1 MSTYKNL
8 GGKDKPHKS
17 AHEQADLPDDFEQD
31 EDLKALTRP
40 SYAELEA
47 QLNDAEA
54 KLNEATEA
62 AETSRQQALHAM
74 ADLENVRKRAEK
86 DVASAHKYGLERLV
100 NDLLP
105 IIDSL
110 ERGMSIEIGDN
121 EFAKKMHEGIEMT
134 LSLFNS
140 TLEKFNVKAVNPLNQ
155 PFDPAQQQAISTVE
169 DPTQPANTVVQVLQK
184 GYLLNE
190 RLIRP
195 ALVIV
200 SK

>member
-8 GGKDKPHKS
+8 GGKDKHPKP
-17 AHEQADLPDDFEQD
+17 ADEQGDLSDDFEQD

-40 SYAELEA
+40 SYAELEE
-47 QLNDAEA
+47 QLNETEA

-62 AETSRQQALHAM
+62 AEVSKQQTLHAL

-86 DVASAHKYGLERLV
+86 DIDSARKYSLERFI
-100 NDLLP
+100 NELLP

-134 LSLFNS
+134 HSLFIN
-140 TLEKFNVKAVNPLNQ
+140 TLDKFNVKQVDPLNQ

-169 DPTQPANTVVQVLQK
+169 DPTQPSNTVMQVLQK